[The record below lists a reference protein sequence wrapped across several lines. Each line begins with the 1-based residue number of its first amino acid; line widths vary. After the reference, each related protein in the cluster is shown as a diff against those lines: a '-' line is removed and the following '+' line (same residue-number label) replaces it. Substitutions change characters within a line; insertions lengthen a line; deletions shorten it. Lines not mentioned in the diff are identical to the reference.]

1 MDKELMGK
9 SNEEVNDMQ
18 ELSMDEMEKVSGGEY
33 EYWDRERC
41 DNCGGRFIIGFYS
54 NGVYSLKCE
63 NCGCRAIAGA

>member
-1 MDKELMGK
+1 M
-9 SNEEVNDMQ
+9 EENKKQ

-33 EYWDRERC
+33 AYWDRERC

-63 NCGCRAIAGA
+63 KCGCRAIAGA